1 MLPCH
6 TVKKC
11 DLPTLLKHLA
21 NFKSLKRAFQRQ
33 GPTHWETH
41 KENGKVKKKRNHF
54 GNLEQSRL
62 QEMLKYLTKSTS
74 NDNNKK

>member
-1 MLPCH
+1 MTCAH
-6 TVKKC
+6 
-11 DLPTLLKHLA
+11 
-21 NFKSLKRAFQRQ
+21 FKGRD
-33 GPTHWETH
+33 PTHWETH
-41 KENGKVKKKRNHF
+41 KENVKTQAKNKRSDHF